1 MNFKNKCEIV
11 IIGGGIAGC
20 SVAYHLAKL
29 NKTDV
34 TLLER
39 HQLTSGTTWHAAGL
53 IMQLRSTHTITE
65 LAKYNVELYS
75 TLESETGIAT
85 GFKQNGTLGV
95 ARTKDRMHETKTIA
109 SIAKS
114 FKIEA
119 EIITPSQAKEI
130 YPSLNKS
137 LIEGAIYIPKDGQT
151 NPVDTTMS
159 LISGAKKLGVSVHE
173 NTEVI
178 DVKIQPNKS
187 FTVFTRDG
195 EINCEKLVLACGLWT
210 RDFAAKLEVNV
221 PLYPAEH
228 FYVVTE
234 PLKEATSD
242 LPVLRDTD
250 GHVYIKE
257 DAGKFLVGAFEPWGK
272 AISIEK
278 LPKNVPFIELPEDW
292 DHFELPY
299 SKAMELLD
307 PLNEVGISKF
317 FNGPESFTPDLLFA
331 LGEVPGIQNCYIS
344 AGYNSEGIEFGAGAG
359 RALAEWIVEGSPT
372 MDLSSVDIAR
382 FHSFQ
387 NNRNYLHERI
397 PEILGLHYKPH
408 WPHYQK
414 ITSRGVRQ
422 SNLHDRWKK
431 LGASFGEAMG
441 WERPMW
447 FAQNGQST
455 DNIYSHTKPNWFEAT
470 ARECKAA
477 RESAIIID
485 QTSFGKHLI
494 QGNDSLSFLQRT
506 CSSNVDVPIGK
517 IIYTHMLNHRGGIE
531 TDITINRRSETE
543 FLIISSAT
551 MQPRDFNWI
560 KKSIKKNEKV
570 FISDVTSSYNVL
582 SLQGPKSRNILT
594 KLTTV
599 DLSNNGFPF
608 ATSQEIEIGYT
619 KVIANR
625 LTYIGELG
633 WEFFIPTEYAL
644 DVFDNLMAVGK
655 EFDLR
660 PAGYHALEHLRSERA
675 YREYELDLTPE
686 DTPLEAGLS
695 FTIDWNKPG
704 GFVGLEALL
713 KQKKEGLLK
722 KRLVCFRLKDPKA
735 VLWHE
740 EIIYRNGEI
749 VGYVSSGA
757 YSFNFGCSVALGYVK
772 SNQGI
777 NKDFVETGDWE
788 IESAGVCYKAEA
800 SLKPFYDPNG
810 DKIKG

>member
-1 MNFKNKCEIV
+1 MNFKNKYEIV
-11 IIGGGIAGC
+11 IIGGGIAGS

-53 IMQLRSTHTITE
+53 IMQLRSTHTITQ

-75 TLESETGIAT
+75 TLESETGNST

-95 ARTKDRMHETKTIA
+95 ARTKDRMHENKQMV
-109 SIAKS
+109 SMAKS
-114 FKIEA
+114 FNIEA
-119 EIITPSQAKEI
+119 EIISPSEAKEI

-137 LIEGAIYIPKDGQT
+137 FIEGAIYIPKDGQT

-173 NTEVI
+173 NMEVI
-178 DVKIQPNKS
+178 DVKKQPDKS
-187 FTVFTRDG
+187 FTVFTKDG
-195 EINCEKLVLACGLWT
+195 EINCEKLILACGLWT
-210 RDFAAKLEVNV
+210 RDFAAKLGINV

-257 DAGKFLVGAFEPWGK
+257 DTGKFLVGAFEPWGK
-272 AISIEK
+272 AISVEK
-278 LPKNVPFIELPEDW
+278 LPKNIPFIELPEDW

-307 PLNEVGISKF
+307 PLNDVGISKF
-317 FNGPESFTPDLLFA
+317 FNGPESFTPDLLFT
-331 LGEVPGIQNCYIS
+331 LGEAPEIQNCFIS
-344 AGYNSEGIEFGAGAG
+344 AGYNSEGIEFAAGAG
-359 RALAEWIVEGSPT
+359 RALAEWIVQGSPT

-387 NNRNYLHERI
+387 NNRNYLHDRT

-414 ITSRGVRQ
+414 ETSRGVRK
-422 SNLHDRWKK
+422 SILHDQWDK

-447 FAQNGQST
+447 FSQNGDST
-455 DNIYSHTKPNWFEAT
+455 NNIYSHTHPNWFKAT
-470 ARECKAA
+470 AVECKAA
-477 RESAIIID
+477 RESAIVID
-485 QTSFGKHLI
+485 QSSFGKHLI
-494 QGNDSLSFLQRT
+494 QGTDSFSFLQRT
-506 CSSNVDVPIGK
+506 CSSNIDVSVGK
-517 IIYTHMLNHRGGIE
+517 IIYTHMLNHNGGIE
-531 TDITINRRSETE
+531 TDITVNRRSEKE

-551 MQPRDFNWI
+551 MQPRDLYWI
-560 KKSIKKNEKV
+560 KNSIRENEEV
-570 FISDVTSSYNVL
+570 VVTDVTSSFTVL
-582 SLQGPKSRNILT
+582 SLQGPRSRDILA

-599 DLSNNGFPF
+599 DLSNDSFPF
-608 ATSQEIEIGYT
+608 ATSQEIEIAYAT
-619 KVIANR
+619 VIANR

-633 WEFFIPTEYAL
+633 WELFIPTEFAP
-644 DVFDNLMAVGK
+644 DVFDNLLMAGK
-655 EFDLR
+655 EFDLK

-686 DTPLEAGLS
+686 DTPLEAGLG
-695 FTIDWNKPG
+695 FTVAWDKPE
-704 GFVGLEALL
+704 GFIGLEALL
-713 KQKKEGLLK
+713 KQKEEGLLK

-740 EIIYRNGEI
+740 EKIYRNDKI

-757 YSFNFGCSVALGYVK
+757 YSFNFECSVALGYVK
-772 SNQGI
+772 SNKGI
-777 NKDFVETGDWE
+777 NMDFVETGNWE
-788 IESAGVCYKAEA
+788 IESAGVRYKAEA